1 MEKQKL
7 WKLKRLEATDEM
19 LELAGKDIPIITNV
33 PYEKMEYPTGLYV
46 RTELED
52 NILKVG
58 IFFAE
63 ILASGGR
70 RPSYTLFI
78 NPKKECFTSYDY
90 RLKRWTD
97 RMLDKLDFP
106 KGVNWKHTW
115 CASDCQERIW
125 KAIGN
130 KYKDENVYL
139 GILEYQEHLRRKKRL
154 EKHRKRTDA
163 WDRVMKQ
170 VHETPKDWNR
180 WVRKVGITQNF
191 VFYQYSRKK
200 ETTGYCTWCEKEI
213 PIKKPKHNQ
222 KGTCPNCRHQIRY
235 KAIGR
240 QRRVRTEQET
250 SYLLQTCG
258 DGLVIREFI
267 ASAQYDMLAYNK
279 PVYHCWEQR
288 RFVYDEHTPAGTEYY
303 MGYYQGTNEHRWIC
317 GVLERYSPYFGGWK
331 EKVPCYEGRIYQKS
345 LHGME
350 NKIFKR
356 SGFYE
361 YLGKKET
368 AKPVSYF
375 CMLSRSPYL
384 EQLVKAGLGSLVKQ
398 LMEKKITIDYK
409 KSDSLGHALGIDKF
423 RLDRL
428 RNNNG
433 DYLFLQ
439 WLRYEK
445 KHEQV
450 IKDDVITWLAQAEIS
465 PEQVT
470 FILNRMRPE
479 QIKNYLKKQSANSR
493 KTPKELVDTWK
504 DYLGMAL
511 RLGMDVN
518 DAIVFRV
525 NKLEKRHNEVVQ
537 MIKDKGLAL
546 KACEIV
552 QKFPDIDF
560 ICQSL
565 KKYEY
570 KYQNFQIVAPQ
581 RVEDILEEGSE
592 LKHCIT
598 GKDTYYER
606 IAKRESY
613 LLFLRKT
620 EAHEKPYYTLE
631 VEPNGTVRQ
640 KRTYYDRQ
648 NADIEQAKV
657 FLLRWQKQL
666 TKKLNKEDKI
676 LAFKSRDLRKK
687 EIEELRKNKVKVNG
701 FGYQGK
707 LLADIL
713 EEDLM
718 EAAA

>member
-1 MEKQKL
+1 
-7 WKLKRLEATDEM
+7 
-19 LELAGKDIPIITNV
+19 
-33 PYEKMEYPTGLYV
+33 
-46 RTELED
+46 
-52 NILKVG
+52 
-58 IFFAE
+58 
-63 ILASGGR
+63 
-70 RPSYTLFI
+70 
-78 NPKKECFTSYDY
+78 
-90 RLKRWTD
+90 
-97 RMLDKLDFP
+97 
-106 KGVNWKHTW
+106 
-115 CASDCQERIW
+115 
-125 KAIGN
+125 
-130 KYKDENVYL
+130 
-139 GILEYQEHLRRKKRL
+139 
-154 EKHRKRTDA
+154 
-163 WDRVMKQ
+163 
-170 VHETPKDWNR
+170 
-180 WVRKVGITQNF
+180 
-191 VFYQYSRKK
+191 
-200 ETTGYCTWCEKEI
+200 
-213 PIKKPKHNQ
+213 
-222 KGTCPNCRHQIRY
+222 
-235 KAIGR
+235 
-240 QRRVRTEQET
+240 
-250 SYLLQTCG
+250 
-258 DGLVIREFI
+258 
-267 ASAQYDMLAYNK
+267 
-279 PVYHCWEQR
+279 
-288 RFVYDEHTPAGTEYY
+288 
-303 MGYYQGTNEHRWIC
+303 
-317 GVLERYSPYFGGWK
+317 
-331 EKVPCYEGRIYQKS
+331 
-345 LHGME
+345 
-350 NKIFKR
+350 
-356 SGFYE
+356 
-361 YLGKKET
+361 
-368 AKPVSYF
+368 
-375 CMLSRSPYL
+375 
-384 EQLVKAGLGSLVKQ
+384 
-398 LMEKKITIDYK
+398 MEKKITIDYK

-428 RNNNG
+428 RKNNG

-470 FILNRMRPE
+470 FILDRMRPE

-493 KTPKELVDTWK
+493 KPPKELVDTWK

-552 QKFPDIDF
+552 QKFPNIDS

-570 KYQNFQIVAPQ
+570 KYQNFQIIAPQ

-620 EAHEKPYYTLE
+620 EAPKKPYYTLE

-648 NADIEQAKV
+648 NPDIEQAKV

-676 LAFKSRDLRKK
+676 LAFKSRDLRKN

>member
-1 MEKQKL
+1 
-7 WKLKRLEATDEM
+7 
-19 LELAGKDIPIITNV
+19 
-33 PYEKMEYPTGLYV
+33 
-46 RTELED
+46 
-52 NILKVG
+52 
-58 IFFAE
+58 
-63 ILASGGR
+63 
-70 RPSYTLFI
+70 
-78 NPKKECFTSYDY
+78 
-90 RLKRWTD
+90 
-97 RMLDKLDFP
+97 
-106 KGVNWKHTW
+106 
-115 CASDCQERIW
+115 
-125 KAIGN
+125 
-130 KYKDENVYL
+130 
-139 GILEYQEHLRRKKRL
+139 
-154 EKHRKRTDA
+154 
-163 WDRVMKQ
+163 MK
-170 VHETPKDWNR
+170 
-180 WVRKVGITQNF
+180 
-191 VFYQYSRKK
+191 
-200 ETTGYCTWCEKEI
+200 
-213 PIKKPKHNQ
+213 
-222 KGTCPNCRHQIRY
+222 
-235 KAIGR
+235 
-240 QRRVRTEQET
+240 
-250 SYLLQTCG
+250 
-258 DGLVIREFI
+258 
-267 ASAQYDMLAYNK
+267 
-279 PVYHCWEQR
+279 
-288 RFVYDEHTPAGTEYY
+288 
-303 MGYYQGTNEHRWIC
+303 
-317 GVLERYSPYFGGWK
+317 
-331 EKVPCYEGRIYQKS
+331 
-345 LHGME
+345 

-375 CMLSRSPYL
+375 YVLSRSPYL
-384 EQLVKAGLGSLVKQ
+384 EQLVKAGLGSVVKQ
-398 LMEKKITIDYK
+398 FMEKKITIDYK

-428 RNNNG
+428 RKNNG
-433 DYLFLQ
+433 DHLFLQ

-552 QKFPDIDF
+552 QKFPDIDS

-565 KKYEY
+565 KSMNTSTK
-570 KYQNFQIVAPQ
+570 FQIVAPQ

-613 LLFLRKT
+613 LLFLRKI
-620 EAHEKPYYTLE
+620 EAPEKPYYTLE

-657 FLLRWQKQL
+657 FLYAGRNSLPR
-666 TKKLNKEDKI
+666 
-676 LAFKSRDLRKK
+676 S
-687 EIEELRKNKVKVNG
+687 
-701 FGYQGK
+701 
-707 LLADIL
+707 
-713 EEDLM
+713 
-718 EAAA
+718 